1 MENGRRSSGKEE
13 RSGLKSSF
21 AAGVAALVFLVIGYQ
36 SALFIH
42 KASVLKILENKDA
55 PDTVFVIDRELAE
68 SILLP
73 LPADRLET
81 MRKTRHG
88 REVYMVKKESSH
100 SRQVKAVREKSA
112 PKSVEN
118 FRFDPNTVAVPDL
131 VRLGFTERQAVSI
144 DNYRKKGGIFRRKS
158 DFAKSFVVADSVYA
172 RLEPYIDIPL
182 LDLNLADSAAFDR
195 LPGIGG
201 YFAAKMV
208 EFRRQLGG
216 SYSSKEQLMDI
227 RRFDREKFD
236 ALSDLVVVSDDNV
249 RPYPLWTLPADSLK
263 QHPYIGSY
271 AARGIVIYR
280 ENNPRSE
287 WTVEGLSEA
296 GVLKPEMA
304 AKLSRC
310 RILSP

>member
-1 MENGRRSSGKEE
+1 
-13 RSGLKSSF
+13 
-21 AAGVAALVFLVIGYQ
+21 
-36 SALFIH
+36 
-42 KASVLKILENKDA
+42 
-55 PDTVFVIDRELAE
+55 
-68 SILLP
+68 
-73 LPADRLET
+73 
-81 MRKTRHG
+81 
-88 REVYMVKKESSH
+88 
-100 SRQVKAVREKSA
+100 
-112 PKSVEN
+112 
-118 FRFDPNTVAVPDL
+118 
-131 VRLGFTERQAVSI
+131 
-144 DNYRKKGGIFRRKS
+144 
-158 DFAKSFVVADSVYA
+158 
-172 RLEPYIDIPL
+172 
-182 LDLNLADSAAFDR
+182 
-195 LPGIGG
+195 
-201 YFAAKMV
+201 
-208 EFRRQLGG
+208 
-216 SYSSKEQLMDI
+216 MDI